1 METSQVICCIC
12 VHFQQCEKAM
22 GSEDLAD
29 DNCLDD
35 FIKKKKKNIKEIV
48 YSQALVTVCKN
59 IFSWQKVIELC
70 IKCDAC
76 LMSII
81 SVRKC

>member
-35 FIKKKKKNIKEIV
+35 FMKEKKKKK
-48 YSQALVTVCKN
+48 T
-59 IFSWQKVIELC
+59 
-70 IKCDAC
+70 
-76 LMSII
+76 
-81 SVRKC
+81 